1 MHTPMH
7 TSRPVIAMSLTVA
20 AALAAFAG
28 SASAQVPREYNY
40 LNEQGQ
46 LSSRPL
52 YPAGRADSVRRPGFN
67 GRLWI
72 SRPIIGGMNEEY
84 PLGWGD
90 PGPAAYGAD
99 EYSSATVHA
108 RIGQVDVTLSPW
120 EYVQG
125 QGNGSLA
132 MSRNKWLSER
142 GYTGGVRTFVND
154 LFVHYYAS
162 NGDRVASAES
172 ANEARTGGTQPRA
185 TIHMP
190 LDQPR
195 FRSRMQVNAG
205 SEAIVTLAST
215 DSVLHVSWPESAP
228 ANVKS
233 RTSLVAAKAEA
244 CMPPIRVI
252 TSTPATTPT
261 AAPAIASVSI
271 TMISSDPT
279 SQIPAS
285 AEPAPV
291 VSNAEVK

>member
-1 MHTPMH
+1 MHPSTN
-7 TSRPVIAMSLTVA
+7 TSRSVIAISSTVA
-20 AALAAFAG
+20 AALASFAG
-28 SASAQVPREYNY
+28 SASAQVSREYNY

-52 YPAGRADSVRRPGFN
+52 YPAARADSVRRPGFN

-72 SRPIIGGMNEEY
+72 SRPIIGGINEQY

-120 EYVQG
+120 ENVQG
-125 QGNGSLA
+125 QGNASLA
-132 MSRNKWLSER
+132 MSRNRWLSER

-154 LFVHYYAS
+154 LFVHYYFS
-162 NGDRVASAES
+162 SGDRVASAES
-172 ANEARTGGTQPRA
+172 ANKAQTGESLPRA
-185 TIHMP
+185 TMHLP

-205 SEAIVTLAST
+205 ADAIVTLAGS
-215 DSVLHVSWPESAP
+215 DSELRVSWPEAAP
-228 ANVKS
+228 ANLKS
-233 RTSLVAAKAEA
+233 RTSLAAAKAKA
-244 CMPPIRVI
+244 YTPPIRVI
-252 TSTPATTPT
+252 TSKPTPSATPAV
-261 AAPAIASVSI
+261 ASVS
-271 TMISSDPT
+271 TALNSSELT
-279 SQIPAS
+279 SQILAS

-291 VSNAEVK
+291 VSNAVVK